1 MRHGNKNRCTATL
14 YASCD
19 QAHSSACLSSTP
31 LPLIPEMVCSSGG
44 TQHPTTP
51 HSSLVQIMT
60 FKSALTVA
68 SIALIATASSLAMAA
83 PSEAKDGCGR
93 RFKFSNYH
101 GQCILK
107 NKFRG
112 NHQAPVVIRP
122 VFVRPA
128 IRRVIRPA
136 VRPLIQPVVLHPYAQ
151 PSTLHPYP
159 QTAPNPYTQV
169 IHNHNNPTIQTVNP
183 YPQTFA
189 QPSIY
194 NPYTQ
199 VAY

>member
-83 PSEAKDGCGR
+83 PSEARDGCGR
-93 RFKFSNYH
+93 RFKFSNHH
-101 GQCILK
+101 GQCVLK

-122 VFVRPA
+122 VIRPVVVRPMIQPVIRPIFRPVVVRPA
-128 IRRVIRPA
+128 IRPVIRPVIVRPVIRPA
-136 VRPLIQPVVLHPYAQ
+136 VRPLIHPVVLHP
-151 PSTLHPYP
+151 
-159 QTAPNPYTQV
+159 
-169 IHNHNNPTIQTVNP
+169 
-183 YPQTFA
+183 
-189 QPSIY
+189 
-194 NPYTQ
+194 
-199 VAY
+199 

>member
-1 MRHGNKNRCTATL
+1 
-14 YASCD
+14 
-19 QAHSSACLSSTP
+19 
-31 LPLIPEMVCSSGG
+31 
-44 TQHPTTP
+44 
-51 HSSLVQIMT
+51 MT

-83 PSEAKDGCGR
+83 PSEARDGCGR
-93 RFKFSNYH
+93 RFKFSNRH

-122 VFVRPA
+122 VVVRPTIRPIVRPVVVRPA
-128 IRRVIRPA
+128 IRPVFRPVIRPHVRPVIVRRVIRP
-136 VRPLIQPVVLHPYAQ
+136 VVIRPMIQPVVLHPYAQ
-151 PSTLHPYP
+151 PSTLHLYP

-183 YPQTFA
+183 YPQTIA
-189 QPSIY
+189 QPFIH

>member
-1 MRHGNKNRCTATL
+1 
-14 YASCD
+14 
-19 QAHSSACLSSTP
+19 
-31 LPLIPEMVCSSGG
+31 
-44 TQHPTTP
+44 
-51 HSSLVQIMT
+51 MT

-83 PSEAKDGCGR
+83 PSEARDGCGR
-93 RFKFSNYH
+93 RFKFSNRH

-122 VFVRPA
+122 VVVRPA
-128 IRRVIRPA
+128 IRPVIRSA
-136 VRPLIQPVVLHPYAQ
+136 VRPMIQPVVLHPYAQ

-183 YPQTFA
+183 YPQTIA
-189 QPSIY
+189 QPFIH

-199 VAY
+199 VTY

>member
-1 MRHGNKNRCTATL
+1 
-14 YASCD
+14 
-19 QAHSSACLSSTP
+19 
-31 LPLIPEMVCSSGG
+31 
-44 TQHPTTP
+44 
-51 HSSLVQIMT
+51 MT

-93 RFKFSNYH
+93 RFKFSNHH

-122 VFVRPA
+122 VIRPVVVRPA
-128 IRRVIRPA
+128 IRPVIRPVIVRPVIRQA

-151 PSTLHPYP
+151 TSTLHPYP